1 MRARSERGRLP
12 GSGDLSQ
19 HIDQPLISFTVL
31 FREARHDVAKVVFV
45 EAGALID
52 RAGQEALAKRTEGY
66 EADTQLFQQ
75 RQDFF
80 FGLPPPQRIF
90 ALQRRH
96 GLHRMCAA
104 DRLRA
109 RFRHAEMLDLA
120 FPNQFF
126 DGSSH
131 VLHRNVGIDAMLVEK
146 IDAVCA
152 LTLATQS

>member
-1 MRARSERGRLP
+1 MSTATMISAAYPCRESVQSGAFAPAAMRARSERGRLP

-80 FGLPPPQRIF
+80 
-90 ALQRRH
+90 
-96 GLHRMCAA
+96 
-104 DRLRA
+104 
-109 RFRHAEMLDLA
+109 
-120 FPNQFF
+120 
-126 DGSSH
+126 
-131 VLHRNVGIDAMLVEK
+131 
-146 IDAVCA
+146 
-152 LTLATQS
+152 